1 VLTLSP
7 VIGYNRALAIAQLA
21 QDAGTSLRDAAIMS
35 GDIRP
40 EEFDKLVAAK
50 QMVGALSIMVQF
62 MKELAARA
70 PRSAADLPYRGPMKA
85 KQFGNEH
92 VLVFAVG
99 EQVLETLNTYL
110 LQHTIT
116 AAQFMAIGGF
126 SQVQLACFNVQ
137 TKQYERR
144 DVNEQVE
151 VISLIGNVALMD
163 GKPFVH
169 AHVCVGTREHQAHAG
184 HLRAATV
191 RPTLE
196 LFLTELIREQ
206 DLSTGLEGLQ
216 P

>member
-1 VLTLSP
+1 
-7 VIGYNRALAIAQLA
+7 
-21 QDAGTSLRDAAIMS
+21 MS
-35 GDIRP
+35 GDIRLKA
-40 EEFDKLVAAK
+40 FDKLVAAK
-50 QMVGALSIMVQF
+50 QMVGTFSIIVQF
-62 MKELAARA
+62 MAELAARA
-70 PRSAADLPYRGPMKA
+70 LRSVADLPCRGPMRA

-110 LQHTIT
+110 LQHTIS
-116 AAQFMAIGGF
+116 AATFMAIGGF
-126 SQVQLACFNVQ
+126 SQVQLAYFNVQ
-137 TKQYERR
+137 TRQYERR

-169 AHVCVGTREHQAHAG
+169 AHVCVGTSEYQAHAG

-196 LFLTELIREQ
+196 LFLTELNGELIREQ

>member
-1 VLTLSP
+1 
-7 VIGYNRALAIAQLA
+7 
-21 QDAGTSLRDAAIMS
+21 
-35 GDIRP
+35 
-40 EEFDKLVAAK
+40 
-50 QMVGALSIMVQF
+50 
-62 MKELAARA
+62 
-70 PRSAADLPYRGPMKA
+70 MKA
-85 KQFGNEH
+85 KLFGNEH

-99 EQVLETLNTYL
+99 EQVLETLNTYR

-126 SQVQLACFNVQ
+126 SQVQLAYFNVR

-169 AHVCVGTREHQAHAG
+169 AHVCVGTTEYQARAG
-184 HLRAATV
+184 HLGEATV
-191 RPTLE
+191 QPMLE
-196 LFLTELIREQ
+196 LFLTQLNGELTREQ
-206 DLSTGLEGLQ
+206 DLSTGLEKLQ

>member
-1 VLTLSP
+1 
-7 VIGYNRALAIAQLA
+7 LA

-35 GDIRP
+35 GDIGLQ
-40 EEFDKLVAAK
+40 EFDKLVAAK
-50 QMVGALSIMVQF
+50 QIVGTFSIIVQF
-62 MKELAARA
+62 MEELAACA
-70 PRSAADLPYRGPMKA
+70 LRSVADLPYRGPVKA

-126 SQVQLACFNVQ
+126 SQVQLAYFNVQ

-169 AHVCVGTREHQAHAG
+169 AHVCVGTREYQAHAG
-184 HLRAATV
+184 HLRSATV

-196 LFLTELIREQ
+196 LFLTELNGELIREQ